1 MIMSLLRGESFTINS
16 VLAHVAV
23 ILLMIFIIL
32 PVHEFAHAGVAYL
45 LGDKSIKR
53 RGRLSLN
60 PLVHIDIPGAL
71 MLLFVGYG
79 WARPVEVNPYNFRK
93 PKLYMGITA
102 LAGPVSNIICG
113 MLGGAVYI
121 LLAHN
126 MPMSWFYTDFGYIV
140 ETFLQYY
147 ISINV
152 SLAVFNFIP
161 IPPLDGSKVLFVFLP
176 NKAVNF
182 CYRYQ
187 QYSFILLF
195 ALLYLGVLD
204 PIMDFCSYHL
214 FKLCIFFDPMFVIT

>member
-1 MIMSLLRGESFTINS
+1 MLLDLLRGGAFDPNS
-16 VLAHVAV
+16 VLTHIAV
-23 ILLMIFIIL
+23 ILLMIFLIL

-45 LGDKSIKR
+45 LGDKTIKR

-60 PLVHIDIPGAL
+60 PLVHIDIAGAL
-71 MLLFVGYG
+71 MMLFVGYG
-79 WARPVEVNPYNFRK
+79 WAKPVQVNPYSFKR

-102 LAGPVSNIICG
+102 LAGPVSNVLCG
-113 MLGGAVYI
+113 MLGGGVFVI
-121 LLAHN
+121 LAHT
-126 MPMSWFYTDFGYIV
+126 MPISWFMSGFGKYV
-140 ETFLQYY
+140 TLFLQYY

-182 CYRYQ
+182 FYKYQ

-195 ALLYLGVLD
+195 ALLYMGVLT
-204 PIMDFCSYHL
+204 PLISFCSGYL
-214 FKLCIFFDPMFVIT
+214 FDLCLFFDPMFV